1 MNIYNIQ
8 TYTDFDPFFVESN
21 LISFQRIWR
30 YNKYH
35 KNKNIIIKNINNLIN
50 HYDPITLNYFFES
63 NKINNINNLYPII
76 IRHNMYI
83 YEIDSLNEI
92 IKEDKKEVFSNI
104 DIDSHHIENIKFL
117 CKNFKVNKLKLTKK
131 EKLFHKKTNIFQI
144 FLDLETYFT
153 LDIYEKIN
161 KSKLPKILNELRLM
175 WTAFIEDN
183 NINEIEL
190 FGSEI
195 NWNFKK
201 NTYEEILLKNINSM
215 INNNLDQNF
224 KKTICYII
232 IGAFSYVDSNIKK
245 IYRNIDFI

>member
-8 TYTDFDPFFVESN
+8 TYRDFDPFFVESN
-21 LISFQRIWR
+21 IISFQRIWR

-35 KNKNIIIKNINNLIN
+35 KYKNIIIKNINNLIN
-50 HYDPITLNYFFES
+50 HYDPITLNYFYES

-76 IRHNMYI
+76 IGNNMYI

-92 IKEDKKEVFSNI
+92 IKEDKKEVFSNL
-104 DIDSHHIENIKFL
+104 DIEKTHIYNIKFL
-117 CKNFKVNKLKLTKK
+117 CKNFKVHKLKLTKK
-131 EKLFHKKTNIFQI
+131 EKIYHKKTTIFQI

-153 LDIYEKIN
+153 LDIYEKVK
-161 KSKLPKILNELRLM
+161 KSKLPKVLNELRMM

-190 FGSEI
+190 FGSQI
-195 NWNFKK
+195 NWNLK
-201 NTYEEILLKNINSM
+201 NNTHEEILLRNINSM

-232 IGAFSYVDSNIKK
+232 IGAFSYVDSKVKK